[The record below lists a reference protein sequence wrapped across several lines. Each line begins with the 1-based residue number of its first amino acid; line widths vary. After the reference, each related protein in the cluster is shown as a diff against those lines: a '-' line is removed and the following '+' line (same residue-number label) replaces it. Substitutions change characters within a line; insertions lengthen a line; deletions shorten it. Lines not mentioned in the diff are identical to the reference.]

1 MLLKLLFFSILV
13 SQITTSCI
21 PWKYSYLEYT
31 SSTNFLSFTATK
43 FNKESWFGIGF
54 SSSPTVNQETIL
66 FLGDKNNVYQM
77 TNHTIVSN
85 GTILN
90 EKSVS
95 NSLTNYLD
103 NLLIFQFSI
112 NASFILNSSYVLLA
126 HGDGTKTNFTQF
138 SKHLE
143 VFTWR
148 NDFKVGND
156 IICNIYDISSF
167 RILAANIYA
176 YLLRIVVSILIFIL
190 LIYFRNDQ
198 PLRSRMSGPFIII
211 ILQMIEI
218 SLKYIQESLH
228 AENSVAIRSY
238 CLFSYI
244 YFFPS
249 LQL

>member
-1 MLLKLLFFSILV
+1 MLLKVLFFSVLV
-13 SQITTSCI
+13 SQITTACI

-31 SSTNFLSFTATK
+31 SSNNIISFVVTK
-43 FNKESWFGIGF
+43 FNKESWFGVGF
-54 SSSPTVNQETIL
+54 SSTPTVNERTIL

-77 TNHTIVSN
+77 ENHTFVSN
-85 GTILN
+85 RTILN
-90 EKSVS
+90 EKSIS
-95 NSLTNYLD
+95 NSLTNFLD

-112 NASFILNSSYVLLA
+112 NSSFILNSSYVLLSY
-126 HGDGTKTNFTQF
+126 GDGSKTNFTQF

-143 VFTWR
+143 VFSWK
-148 NDFKVGND
+148 NDFKIGND
-156 IICNIYDISSF
+156 LDCNIYDISTF
-167 RILAANIYA
+167 RVLAANIYA
-176 YLLRIVVSILIFIL
+176 YLLRMTFNIFIFLL

-218 SLKYIQESLH
+218 SLKFIQESLH

-238 CLFSYI
+238 CLFSYV
-244 YFFPS
+244 YLFPS